1 MTPADNP
8 NADANTRRDANFTN
22 LGKNTT
28 EAPNAVAPPAPA
40 TNAMAIPTLLLS
52 STSDMV
58 DEAEQMNG
66 AERSRGTTTDRLNH
80 MYIQIDFPVCFV
92 IAYHDTAT
100 GRGIP

>member
-52 STSDMV
+52 STPDMV
-58 DEAEQMNG
+58 DEAEQRNG
-66 AERSRGTTTDRLNH
+66 AERSRGTTTDCLNH
-80 MYIQIDFPVCFV
+80 IYIQIDFQAC
-92 IAYHDTAT
+92 YCLLS
-100 GRGIP
+100 